1 MTITATGRGDA
12 ETRSTVLSLV
22 VWTGVAVLGA
32 GAFGVLALARG
43 ETISAAWL
51 VVAAVCS
58 YLVAYRFYSRFIAGT
73 VFGVDVRRATP
84 AERLNN
90 GRDYHPTSRWILFG
104 HHFSA
109 ISGAG
114 PLVGPTLAAQFGF
127 LPGTIWLIAGVVLGG
142 AVQDLLILCA
152 SMRRDGKSLG
162 QIAKEEVNPVAGM
175 AAMVAIF
182 AIMIILL
189 AVLGLV
195 VVNALRD
202 SPWGLFTIS
211 CTIPIALLM
220 GWWMNNFRPGK
231 VAEATGIGILLL
243 FAALVGGQW
252 VSQSA
257 TWAPAF
263 TWSGTKLAWAVM
275 IYGFV
280 AAVLPVWLLLAPRDY
295 LSAFMKVGTILVLGV
310 AIVIV
315 MPPLKLPALTRF
327 IDGTGPVFAGKLFPF
342 AFITIACGAVS
353 GFHALV
359 SSGTTPKMLRC
370 ETDAR
375 FVGYGGMLT
384 ESLVGVMALIAAATL
399 EPGVYFAM
407 NVGPAA
413 LGTTSAAAAQ
423 TIAQWGFTVSP
434 DQLDALAKQ
443 MGEAT
448 LLSRT
453 GGAPSLAVGM
463 AGILGGVFTGSGLA
477 LWYHFA
483 IMFEAVFILTTI
495 DAGTRVGRFMLQEL
509 LGHAYAPL
517 ARTSWYPS
525 IILSSFLVVVGWG
538 YFLYQGVI
546 DPLGGIN
553 SLWPL
558 FGIAN
563 QLLAA
568 VALCVA
574 TTVLVKMGRQR
585 YMWVPMLPL
594 AWLAAATLTA
604 GWQKVFS
611 PDPKLGFLAHAQA
624 LANSTLPTASRMIF
638 NDRLDAGLA
647 LFFMAVVLIVI
658 LASAREWWMVLAG
671 KKAPV
676 VHEAPYVESEL
687 ARVNA

>member
-1 MTITATGRGDA
+1 MP
-12 ETRSTVLSLV
+12 SVLSAI
-22 VWTGVAVLGA
+22 VWLAVAVVGGGALG
-32 GAFGVLALARG
+32 FIALSRG

-51 VVAAVCS
+51 LVAAVCS
-58 YLVAYRFYSRFIAGT
+58 YLVAYRFYSRFIADR
-73 VFGVDVRRATP
+73 VFGLDPCRATP

-90 GRDYHPTSRWILFG
+90 GRDFVVTSKWVLFG

-127 LPGTIWLIAGVVLGG
+127 LPGTLWLIAGVVLGG
-142 AVQDLLILCA
+142 AVQDFLISCA
-152 SMRRDGKSLG
+152 SLRRDGKSLG
-162 QIAKEEVNPVAGM
+162 QIAKEEVNPVAGL

-189 AVLGLV
+189 AVLALV

-220 GWWMNNFRPGK
+220 GLWMNNIRPGK
-231 VAEATGIGILLL
+231 VAEATVMGIVLL
-243 FAALVGGQW
+243 FAALMGGQW
-252 VSQSA
+252 VSQTPA
-257 TWAPAF
+257 WAPAF
-263 TWSGTKLAWAVM
+263 TWSGTNLTWAVV

-280 AAVLPVWLLLAPRDY
+280 ASVLPVWLLLAPRDY
-295 LSAFMKVGTILVLGV
+295 LSAFMKIGTILVLGV
-310 AIVIV
+310 AILLVL
-315 MPPLKLPALTRF
+315 PPLRMPAVTQF
-327 IDGTGPVFAGKLFPF
+327 IDGTGPVFSGKLFPF
-342 AFITIACGAVS
+342 AFITIACGAIS

-359 SSGTTPKMLRC
+359 SSGTTPKMIRR
-370 ETDAR
+370 EPDAR
-375 FVGYGGMLT
+375 LVGFGSMLT
-384 ESLVGVMALIAAATL
+384 ESLVGVMAMIAATTL

-413 LGTTSAAAAQ
+413 LGATSETAARA
-423 TIAQWGFTVSP
+423 IAQWGFTVQP
-434 DQLDALAKQ
+434 AELDALAAR
-443 MGEAT
+443 MGEVT

-463 AGILGGVFTGSGLA
+463 AGILSGLFSGA
-477 LWYHFA
+477 GLAIWYHFA

-509 LGHAYAPL
+509 LGHVWAPL
-517 ARTSWYPS
+517 GRTSWYPS
-525 IILSSFLVVVGWG
+525 ILLSSFLVVAGWG
-538 YFLYQGVI
+538 YFLYQGVV

-574 TTVLVKMGRQR
+574 TTVLIKMGRMR
-585 YMWVPMLPL
+585 YSWVTLVPL
-594 AWLAAATLTA
+594 AWLATATLTA
-604 GWQKVFS
+604 GWQKVLS
-611 PDPKLGFLAHAQA
+611 PDPELGFLAHARA
-624 LANSTLPTASRMIF
+624 LENSSVPNASRLIF
-638 NDRLDAGLA
+638 NDRLDAALA
-647 LFFMAVVLIVI
+647 LFFMAIVGVI
-658 LASAREWWMVLAG
+658 IVASAREWYLIASRRKIPRVN
-671 KKAPV
+671 
-676 VHEAPYVESEL
+676 EAPYVESRL
-687 ARVNA
+687 GDAIG